1 MKRILIER
9 KPSVVTHCESF
20 LTLTGKAVLAGLE
33 RPWIDNPTG
42 TAGGKPFESCVPV
55 GVYETK
61 PHTRPDPNP
70 DDDKPPQEVI
80 ALINPDL
87 GVYYLEDDLPD
98 EGGRFLILLHQA
110 NWVYQVVGCCCPGLY
125 HADSAK
131 GRMVASSG
139 KAMRRVMQFID
150 GDDCEIEI
158 KNI

>member
-20 LTLTGKAVLAGLE
+20 LTLAGKAVLAGLE
-33 RPWIDNPTG
+33 RPWIENPTG
-42 TAGGKPFESCVPV
+42 TAGGKPYESCVPV
-55 GVYETK
+55 GVYETR
-61 PHTRPDPNP
+61 PHTRGDGA
-70 DDDKPPQEVI
+70 EVV

-87 GVYYLEDDLPD
+87 GVYYVEDDMPD
-98 EGGRFLILLHQA
+98 EGGRFLILLHKA
-110 NWVYQVVGCCCPGLY
+110 NWVHQIVGCCCPGLY

-131 GRMVASSG
+131 GRMVSSSA

-158 KNI
+158 RNI